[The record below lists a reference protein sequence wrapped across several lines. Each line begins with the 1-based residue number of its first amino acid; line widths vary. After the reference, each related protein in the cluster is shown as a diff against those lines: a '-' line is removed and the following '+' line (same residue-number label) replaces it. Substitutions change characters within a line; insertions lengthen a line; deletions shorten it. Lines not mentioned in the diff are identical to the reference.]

1 MDGAKMTKIKL
12 KLDKQ
17 LKERNLKQKEFS
29 EMSDLRPATISL
41 MVNNKYDRLQLD
53 HLLIVMQTLN
63 ITDFNEILEIIE
75 D

>member
-1 MDGAKMTKIKL
+1 MTKIKL

-17 LKERNLKQKEFS
+17 LKERKLRQKDFAEKS
-29 EMSDLRPATISL
+29 KLRPATISL

-53 HLLIVMQTLN
+53 HLLSVMQTLN

>member
-1 MDGAKMTKIKL
+1 MTKIKL